1 LQGLAPYQEGFTSV
15 EPLNPILRATVNHLA
30 HCKSLAVLN
39 CHRVSPTRFAFF
51 SKMPMKLSVVM
62 PVYNE
67 RGTLRQVVEHVLAV
81 PLDIELLCVDD
92 GSQDGSREIL
102 GEIQDQHPQVRML
115 LQPKNMGKG
124 AALRRGIAEASGDY
138 VVIQDADLEYDPRDY
153 PALLRPILEGR
164 TKVVYGSRFLG
175 AHKAM
180 YFWHTVGNKM
190 ITLVGNML
198 YDTTLTDLETCYKV
212 FTADAIKPLRL
223 RSERWGIDPELTA
236 KVLKR
241 GHRIYEVPIAYNGR
255 EFWEGKKISWCDGF
269 TVLWTLVRYRF
280 MN

>member
-1 LQGLAPYQEGFTSV
+1 MKAA
-15 EPLNPILRATVNHLA
+15 EPAR
-30 HCKSLAVLN
+30 
-39 CHRVSPTRFAFF
+39 
-51 SKMPMKLSVVM
+51 KLLSIIV

-67 RGTLRQVVEHVLAV
+67 AGTVSDLLAQVRAVELGEGLEREIIVVDDCSTDGTAEALRQEA
-81 PLDIELLCVDD
+81 
-92 GSQDGSREIL
+92 SQPDTRVIR
-102 GEIQDQHPQVRML
+102 HPR
-115 LQPKNMGKG
+115 NRGKG
-124 AALRRGIAEASGDY
+124 AAVRTGLAAARGDILL
-138 VVIQDADLEYDPRDY
+138 IQDADLEYDPRDY
-153 PALLRPILEGR
+153 PALLQPILEGR

-212 FTADAIKPLRL
+212 FTTDAIKPLRL

-255 EFWEGKKISWCDGF
+255 EFWEGKKISWRDGF
-269 TVLWTLVRYRF
+269 NVLWTLVRYRF